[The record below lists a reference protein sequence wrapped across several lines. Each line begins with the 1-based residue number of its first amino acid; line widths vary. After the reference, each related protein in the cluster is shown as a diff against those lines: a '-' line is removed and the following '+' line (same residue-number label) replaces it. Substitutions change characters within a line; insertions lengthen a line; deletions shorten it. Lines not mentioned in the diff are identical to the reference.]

1 MHDLP
6 YSPLLPSS
14 LLGIL
19 SLPRICVEMASAAL
33 VGSENVQ
40 YTIVAMDQADRRAA
54 SPSLACLPDSPALD
68 SFVCSHS
75 FGALET

>member
-6 YSPLLPSS
+6 YSPSLPSS

-40 YTIVAMDQADRRAA
+40 CTIVAMDQEDRQAA
-54 SPSLACLPDSPALD
+54 SPPLWPVYQIPQ
-68 SFVCSHS
+68 H
-75 FGALET
+75 